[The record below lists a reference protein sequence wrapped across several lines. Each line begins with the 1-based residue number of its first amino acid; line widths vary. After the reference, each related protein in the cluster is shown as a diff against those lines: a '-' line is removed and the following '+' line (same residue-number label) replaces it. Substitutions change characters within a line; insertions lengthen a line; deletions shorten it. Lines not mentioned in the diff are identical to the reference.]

1 MTARYRI
8 PDEPLP
14 TGLAHLAVDPLWPML
29 AQMLAGSWLALPWFA
44 VNAQALG
51 SPTRVRE
58 WALALASLLGS
69 VALVFALAAA
79 AGMGWLAGAW
89 LQVAV
94 LSVVCLKLAI
104 AYALYFHQA
113 RVFELFEHFGGT
125 ARNGLVVLVIA
136 AVFGRAWVLERIG
149 NALVKLVLS

>member
-1 MTARYRI
+1 MTTRYRI

-14 TGLAHLAVDPLWPML
+14 TGLAHVAVDPLWPML

-51 SPTRVRE
+51 SPTRARE
-58 WALALASLLGS
+58 WMFVGISLLGS
-69 VALVFALAAA
+69 VALVLGLAVAA
-79 AGMGWLAGAW
+79 DNGLEGAW
-89 LQVAV
+89 LKVAL

-113 RVFELFEHFGGT
+113 RVFELWEHFGGQ
-125 ARNGLVVLVIA
+125 ARNGLLVLVVGA
-136 AVFGRAWVLERIG
+136 AFGRAWLLGVVTHTLARI
-149 NALVKLVLS
+149 VLS